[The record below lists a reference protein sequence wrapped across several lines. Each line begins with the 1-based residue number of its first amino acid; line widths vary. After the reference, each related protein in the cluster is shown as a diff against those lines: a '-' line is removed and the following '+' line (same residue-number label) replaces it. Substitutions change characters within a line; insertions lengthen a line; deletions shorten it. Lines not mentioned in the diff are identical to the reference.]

1 MFRYV
6 IAAGTASLLM
16 ASAASAQQTQTP
28 EPQAQ
33 VEPTQATAADAAAAA
48 APATQAAPADK
59 SAQVQQF
66 VSAELP
72 KYDGDKSGDL
82 NEGEFSKWALDL
94 RAKAEAEDPNAPK
107 ADSAAKAKWA
117 QETFANA
124 DSDKDQK
131 LAVAELVTFF
141 AS

>member
-28 EPQAQ
+28 S
-33 VEPTQATAADAAAAA
+33 
-48 APATQAAPADK
+48 PATQAAPAQAATTDASAAATQAAPVDK
-59 SAQVQQF
+59 NAQVQQF

-72 KYDGDKSGDL
+72 KYDGDKSGDH